1 MRNFIMNWSTY
12 LEKNKSQFTRE
23 LLEFVSIPSISAQD
37 EHFDDVMKAGNWVV
51 RRLVSAGISNARLLP
66 TKTHPVV
73 YGDWLLAGKDKPTML
88 IYGHF
93 DVQPVDPLDLWD
105 SPPFEPEIRDNCVFG
120 RGASDDKGNML
131 APIIAIEG
139 YLKAN
144 GSLPVNVKFFYE
156 GQEEIGSPTLPEFI
170 KENGSML
177 SADMIFSSDGGQWGK
192 DQPSLVMG
200 LKGLVGCEVKVIGAG
215 RDLHS
220 GMHGGGI
227 ANPIHALSL
236 IISSMKDKDGKI
248 TVNGF
253 YDDVVDLTVEDRR
266 EIAKVPFD
274 EDDYCKSVEAPEPF
288 GEIGYTIPES
298 RWARPTLELNGIWGG
313 YQGKGTKTVLP
324 SEASAKI
331 TCRLVANQKPAKIY
345 ELLKAHIEANVP
357 AGVTVSVDQ
366 LPGNANP
373 FLVPKGH
380 NSSEIVRSVLQKLYN
395 EKPYEIRIGGSIPVM
410 STLLEE
416 LGVHA
421 TMFAF
426 GLDDEHIHAPNEF
439 FRLESFEKAQKAY
452 CMLMEEFEDR

>member
-1 MRNFIMNWSTY
+1 MLLKWSDY
-12 LEKNKSQFTRE
+12 LEKNKSQFTQE
-23 LLEFVSIPSISAQD
+23 LIDFVSIPSISAQD
-37 EHFDDVMKAGNWVV
+37 EHFHDVMKAGNWVV
-51 RRLVSAGISNARLLP
+51 RRLVAAGISNARLLP

-73 YGDWLLAGKDKPTML
+73 YADWLLAGEDKPTIL

-93 DVQPVDPLDLWD
+93 DVQPVDPLDSWE
-105 SPPFEPEIRDNCVFG
+105 SPPFQPEIRDNCIFG

-131 APIIAIEG
+131 APIIAIEA

-200 LKGLVGCEVKVIGAG
+200 LKGLVGCELKVTAAG

-236 IISSMKDKDGKI
+236 IISSMKDKDGRI
-248 TVNGF
+248 TVDGF
-253 YDDVVDLTVEDRR
+253 YDDVIDLSVEDRR

-274 EDDYCKSVEAPEPF
+274 EDDYCKSLGAPEAF

-331 TCRLVANQKPAKIY
+331 TCRLVADQKPAKIY
-345 ELLKAHIEANVP
+345 ELLKVHIESNVP
-357 AGVTVSVDQ
+357 KGVTVSVDQ

-395 EKPYEIRIGGSIPVM
+395 KKPCEIRVGGSIPVM

-426 GLDDEHIHAPNEF
+426 GLDDEQIHAPNEF

-452 CMLMEEFEDR
+452 CLLLDEFRD